1 MCLYPKKA
9 LPKIAK
15 KDIVCYKIVTA
26 VTKNEYR
33 SLYTNFKYET
43 YSSYK
48 IFILFTILSLL
59 KEYIIC
65 SYKTI
70 KTMFKQK
77 NIYYIRY
84 LFTAIFLEIN
94 NSFFHAYMP
103 ESTVKEWNN
112 RKLLAP
118 FYYVLHRE
126 EDTKNYKCIKCIIP
140 KGSLYFVSE
149 GNDEICSNKIKT
161 LNVLSKEQINN
172 L

>member
-15 KDIVCYKIVTA
+15 KDIVCYKIMTA

-33 SLYTNFKYET
+33 SMHTNFKYET
-43 YSSYK
+43 YSSYR

-70 KTMFKQK
+70 KTIFKQK

-84 LFTAIFLEIN
+84 LFTATFLEIN
-94 NSFFHAYMP
+94 NSFFHAYTP

-112 RKLLAP
+112 WKLLAS
-118 FYYVLHRE
+118 FY

-149 GNDEICSNKIKT
+149 DNDEICSNKIKT